1 MGIRKDFLPLV
12 IVVDMHLIVLKN
24 HVKNV
29 NVCGVTVIIVEL
41 LFKGQLWK
49 QINIKGLYEI
59 Y

>member
-12 IVVDMHLIVLKN
+12 IVVDMHIIVLKN